1 MSLLQ
6 CPPQEQGRQRRPVPC
21 AFLLPCATLGG
32 WSRGPS
38 LPGLCTLSLG
48 LELTHLEGDTA
59 PGAHLNVCKAGM
71 GSHQLAQIL
80 CPLPPVAAQPCRA
93 VTWLWL
99 GGQPVPDLCTYLSG
113 EDKKLKALRQA
124 THGGMQAGKAQHCAG
139 VA

>member
-1 MSLLQ
+1 MRFS
-6 CPPQEQGRQRRPVPC
+6 CPV
-21 AFLLPCATLGG
+21 LPWGVGVGAHLC
-32 WSRGPS
+32 
-38 LPGLCTLSLG
+38 PGLCTLSLG